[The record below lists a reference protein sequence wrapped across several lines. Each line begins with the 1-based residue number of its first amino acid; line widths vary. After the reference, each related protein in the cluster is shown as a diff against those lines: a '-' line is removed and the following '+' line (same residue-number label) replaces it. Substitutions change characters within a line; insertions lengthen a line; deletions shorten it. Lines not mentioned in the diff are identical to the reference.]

1 MMKTIVLSRFL
12 VTVFLLI
19 SFNRVYADPLT
30 LATFDMEKYLNIDE
44 PSIIANYSQGEQLY
58 NQGQYQEAIDHF
70 ANNIAWGE
78 SIQFLGDN
86 YYKASST
93 GYPTIAGENADGF
106 FAYYNSMYKLGYCYF
121 ILGEYEQAIS
131 YYKIMTGRFV
141 LFDYGF

>member
-1 MMKTIVLSRFL
+1 MKTIVLSRFL

-86 YYKASST
+86 YYKAQVSSETNNSWLLLKVT
-93 GYPTIAGENADGF
+93 GSNEK
-106 FAYYNSMYKLGYCYF
+106 AY
-121 ILGEYEQAIS
+121 AIS
-131 YYKIMTGRFV
+131 ILPLIYFQHLLYKFGIF
-141 LFDYGF
+141 